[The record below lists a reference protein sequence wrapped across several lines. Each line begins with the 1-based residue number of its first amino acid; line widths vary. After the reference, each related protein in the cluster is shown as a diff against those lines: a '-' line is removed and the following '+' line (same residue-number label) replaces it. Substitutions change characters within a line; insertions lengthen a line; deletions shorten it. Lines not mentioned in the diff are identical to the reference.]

1 MDALSSSSAPSTR
14 DRLGWLAFVLLACGH
29 FTVLYL
35 WRTPQFLNLTLYA
48 HGGER
53 LPYQTRALMAWLLHG
68 TAGNSHLA
76 PLLQRL
82 SSPLP
87 KEFHNPYAVVLLT
100 TIFLAMFVAIL
111 ATRASLLHLTGNR
124 RFASWAALLTI
135 YMTYFNLVA
144 VYGLAYSLPYDVPS
158 LSLFSLGVWLIF
170 TRRYWLLLPV
180 FIAGT
185 LNRETFCFITVFL
198 MLYAW
203 FGSGTGESRSVAL
216 RRIAPHVALQAIVWF
231 ALRLWLH
238 RLFLHNPLDHGQHS
252 GFFDFHLAHNLKS
265 LLNPFQWPLL
275 LGLFG
280 FTLPLLIHSYRWISD
295 SALARSVAVLLP
307 LWAVAMLVVGVV
319 VEIRIFNEL
328 TAFVAPCVG
337 LIVWNRWV
345 LPAGYATEPNQH
357 G

>member
-1 MDALSSSSAPSTR
+1 MDALSSSSAPSFR
-14 DRLGWLAFVLLACGH
+14 ARLGWLAFVLLACGH

-35 WRTPQFLNLTLYA
+35 WRSPQFLNLTLYA

-53 LPYQTRALMAWLLHG
+53 LPYQTRALMAWLLGG

-76 PLLQRL
+76 PLLLRL

-100 TIFLAMFVAIL
+100 ATFLAMFVAIL
-111 ATRASLLHLTGNR
+111 AARASLLYLTGDR
-124 RFASWAALLTI
+124 RFASWASLLTI
-135 YMTYFNLVA
+135 YMAYFNLIA

-158 LSLFSLGVWLIF
+158 LAFFSLGVWLIF

-180 FIAGT
+180 FIVGT
-185 LNRETFCFITVFL
+185 LNRETFCFVTIFL
-198 MLYAW
+198 VLYTW
-203 FGSGTGESRSVAL
+203 FRTEPGESRSAAL
-216 RRIAPHVALQAIVWF
+216 RRIAPHVALQTIAWF

-238 RLFLHNPLDHGQHS
+238 RLFLHNPLDPGHHS
-252 GFFDFHLAHNLKS
+252 GFFDFQLVHNLKS

-295 SALARSVAVLLP
+295 HALARSVAILLP
-307 LWAVAMLVVGVV
+307 LWALAMLVVGVV
-319 VEIRIFNEL
+319 VEIRIFSEL
-328 TAFVAPCVG
+328 TAFVAPCIG

-345 LPAGYATEPNQH
+345 LPARHVGELQP
-357 G
+357 